1 MDRKRGSGG
10 RRECWRNGSKSCMD
24 AFCNSNNPVDE
35 VLTPFEAVGEEET
48 LLAQSAKP
56 LNGPPLLS
64 LKYLREQ
71 RRRGCE
77 LRVLLG

>member
-1 MDRKRGSGG
+1 MAAGLAWMHLQFK
-10 RRECWRNGSKSCMD
+10 KI
-24 AFCNSNNPVDE
+24 PVDE
-35 VLTPFEAVGEEET
+35 VLTPSESVGEEET

-77 LRVLLG
+77 LSVLLG